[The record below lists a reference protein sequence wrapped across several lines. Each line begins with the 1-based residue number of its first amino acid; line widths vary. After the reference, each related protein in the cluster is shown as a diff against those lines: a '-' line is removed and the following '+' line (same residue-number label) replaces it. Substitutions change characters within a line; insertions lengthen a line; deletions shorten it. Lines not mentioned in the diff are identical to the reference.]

1 MSKYTGKTF
10 TVERPATEVAEKF
23 SDLTAMREIFDQ
35 LPAEEREK
43 VGDIT
48 FEKDSISVSTKQL
61 GNVSFQVAS
70 LSPEQVTMKAVG
82 LPVPMALNVD
92 MKPLSVDST
101 DVTCSVDIDIPM
113 MLRPMVAPHMQKAVD
128 MISDVIGKIVG

>member
-23 SDLTAMREIFDQ
+23 SDLTKMREIFEQ

-43 VGDIT
+43 VGEVA

-61 GNVSFQVAS
+61 GNVSFQVSA
-70 LSPEQVTMKAVG
+70 LSPEQVTMKAAG
-82 LPVPMALNVD
+82 LPVPMALNID
-92 MKPLSVDST
+92 LKPLSVDST